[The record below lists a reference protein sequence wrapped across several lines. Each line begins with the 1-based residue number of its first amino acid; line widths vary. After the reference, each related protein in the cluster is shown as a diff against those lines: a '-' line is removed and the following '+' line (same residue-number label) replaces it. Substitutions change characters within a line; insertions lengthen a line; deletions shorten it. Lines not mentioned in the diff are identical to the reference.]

1 MSAAVLTEA
10 ERRID
15 DLRAFE
21 ADYRDRMRAYL
32 EGLLRDL
39 DGSEPGDSAVNPVTV
54 SRDDLRVFFAALG
67 GSEFMR
73 PDCAAGA
80 AERRLRAAAGGAS

>member
-1 MSAAVLTEA
+1 MRAVELDEYT
-10 ERRID
+10 RRVD

-21 ADYRDRMRAYL
+21 REYRSRIRAYL
-32 EGLLRDL
+32 EGLLRDM

-54 SRDDLRVFFAALG
+54 SRDDLRVFFAAIG

-73 PDCAAGA
+73 PNSAAGA
-80 AERRLRAAAGGAS
+80 AERRLRAAAGDAS